1 MILSL
6 LSKSLQELYQS
17 FCWKPFNCYCALTYF
32 CVLWLLLLFFY
43 LLVEIPFTLTF
54 WKNEHTQKHHQ
65 GRAKR
70 RRKGWRYYQREEEEK
85 KMLLSVLK
93 RFSFVYP
100 GPCRNFV
107 PPVSCSPLGQH
118 HDSTRFRQLLCPDPS
133 CEVCNDATAEM
144 DHLLF
149 SEALHGSTPSVSS
162 LASAAPVTESLST
175 LSPAFSVVPP
185 GEPIPPPLSEPF
197 PLLLSNLSPNPVTP
211 LSDFASSLPPDHSL
225 PSEPLPP
232 FESKLTVDDSPFQT
246 FAFPSLPPHD
256 TQSSNTFLTLNTIVI
271 DASITQDINPFPD
284 LGLTSNATASV
295 TYHGPPTMS
304 VSPPPHYSLT
314 VTQPK
319 SIHISSKPALENS
332 TPDSTQALSTYVP
345 QGTDHTKLSISHFF
359 CQKACV
365 RDPLLFTLAQD
376 DFNQV
381 QDMGYDSEE
390 DLNTDIMSLSG
401 ANSLIS
407 GHNIRQRQPE
417 NVSRAHLSKKS
428 EEINEGQLPATVHSP
443 WHAIHQTLSGQYRNK
458 IKQTHL
464 ALSAGKEN
472 CLNTCNELPFL
483 ECSEQQ
489 KLEAHITK
497 FHLRRM
503 WALLAKVLKSIKIF
517 KLRGTSSHSLSDSK
531 SSSSTNLISERDSKS
546 RSFQPVRGISKTLNQ
561 PHPVTSLMGKEGQR
575 TLRQSPLNIA
585 RGLAGEVQRIQV
597 ALQTLLPVTNSIT
610 DKESERHIP
619 RANICP
625 PKLSIR
631 QASDGH
637 GPKNQR
643 VNSSHSKKMKKS
655 EPVSM
660 PNMFRAEE
668 LDALQPKMNDILT
681 TSKLGISQRLNV
693 NESKGVTTMTT
704 KSLPGETSVFQDL
717 KSANLQKQLSETK
730 WKLENRKQSQAQ
742 GQHTHVSHA
751 LDSLSNTASLT
762 QAQGVSSVDKAAHQ
776 VLHVPLGNTGV
787 SRKQPREP
795 WVPRNIA
802 RSCQDKSFP
811 PIAKKARLTGSTSE
825 ELGGGNAGL
834 GTSQPGRERFPTQD
848 LPLKERLGSKSPQ
861 TPSQKAQSLPESLF
875 RNQIS
880 RFFQWLHPEIK
891 CQEQEYSE
899 EKGSPLSSTQ
909 SRGPVESKVDTGSFL
924 EEKLGHVVDIS
935 CPQEPLP
942 SAVKTENGQQKA
954 AVCASAEPVQGHPF
968 NCRTS
973 SFKETDT
980 KSDGQEAVL
989 GDKDRLTQKVL
1000 AFKDKLF
1007 NQKQPQ
1013 SVPWRRT
1020 VPHPSPTCRP
1030 AAARG
1035 PPALTAAGG
1044 VVEIN
1049 VYYVDSNH
1057 LYRISRERRFPTPK

>member
-1 MILSL
+1 
-6 LSKSLQELYQS
+6 
-17 FCWKPFNCYCALTYF
+17 
-32 CVLWLLLLFFY
+32 
-43 LLVEIPFTLTF
+43 
-54 WKNEHTQKHHQ
+54 
-65 GRAKR
+65 
-70 RRKGWRYYQREEEEK
+70 
-85 KMLLSVLK
+85 
-93 RFSFVYP
+93 
-100 GPCRNFV
+100 
-107 PPVSCSPLGQH
+107 
-118 HDSTRFRQLLCPDPS
+118 
-133 CEVCNDATAEM
+133 M
-144 DHLLF
+144 DQLLF
-149 SEALHGSTPSVSS
+149 SETLQGATPSVSS
-162 LASAAPVTESLST
+162 LASAAPVTESLFT
-175 LSPAFSVVPP
+175 LSPAFSAVPP

-197 PLLLSNLSPNPVTP
+197 PPPLSNLSPNPITP
-211 LSDFASSLPPDHSL
+211 LSDFASSSPPDHSL

-232 FESKLTVDDSPFQT
+232 LKSKLTVDDSPFQT
-246 FAFPSLPPHD
+246 LAFPSLPPHE

-295 TYHGPPTMS
+295 TYHGPPIMS
-304 VSPPPHYSLT
+304 VSPPPPPPHFSLT

-332 TPDSTQALSTYVP
+332 TPDSTEALSTYVP

-376 DFNQV
+376 DFSQV
-381 QDMGYDSEE
+381 QDMGYDSEK

-401 ANSLIS
+401 ANSLMS
-407 GHNIRQRQPE
+407 GQNIRQRQPE
-417 NVSRAHLSKKS
+417 NVSRAQLSKKS
-428 EEINEGQLPATVHSP
+428 EENNEGQLPATVHSP
-443 WHAIHQTLSGQYRNK
+443 WHAIHQTFSGQYHNK
-458 IKQTHL
+458 IKQRCL
-464 ALSAGKEN
+464 ALSAGGEN

-546 RSFQPVRGISKTLNQ
+546 RSFQPVRKISKTLNQ
-561 PHPVTSLMGKEGQR
+561 PHPVTSLMGKEGQM
-575 TLRQSPLNIA
+575 TLRQAPLNIA
-585 RGLAGEVQRIQV
+585 HGLAGEVQRIQV

-610 DKESERHIP
+610 GKESERHTP

-631 QASDGH
+631 QGGDGH

-643 VNSSHSKKMKKS
+643 VNSSHGKRMKKS

-660 PNMFRAEE
+660 PNVSRAEE

-693 NESKGVTTMTT
+693 NESKGVTTVTT
-704 KSLPGETSVFQDL
+704 KSLPGKTSVFQDL
-717 KSANLQKQLSETK
+717 KSANPQNQLSETK

-742 GQHTHVSHA
+742 GQHTHVSYA
-751 LDSLSNTASLT
+751 SDSLTNKASLI
-762 QAQGVSSVDKAAHQ
+762 QVQGVSSVDK
-776 VLHVPLGNTGV
+776 
-787 SRKQPREP
+787 
-795 WVPRNIA
+795 
-802 RSCQDKSFP
+802 
-811 PIAKKARLTGSTSE
+811 
-825 ELGGGNAGL
+825 
-834 GTSQPGRERFPTQD
+834 
-848 LPLKERLGSKSPQ
+848 SPQ
-861 TPSQKAQSLPESLF
+861 TPLQKAQSLPESLF

-891 CQEQEYSE
+891 CQEQEYSQ

-909 SRGPVESKVDTGSFL
+909 SRGPVKSKVDTGSFL
-924 EEKLGHVVDIS
+924 EEKLGHAVDIS

-954 AVCASAEPVQGHPF
+954 AVCAPAEPVQGHPF
-968 NCRTS
+968 NCRTP

-980 KSDGQEAVL
+980 KSDGQEAVF
-989 GDKDRLTQKVL
+989 GDKDRLSQKVL

-1035 PPALTAAGG
+1035 PPALTTAGG

-1049 VYYVDSNH
+1049 VYYADSNH